1 MDITAPAVLLS
12 TISLLLLAY
21 TNRFLTTAS
30 VARNLHEKYLENP
43 QKFLLPQ
50 IQNLKLRIKLIRDMQ
65 TIGILSLFLFVL
77 SMFLVFTE
85 HQLGAKIIFGS
96 GLVLLMVS
104 LLYSTIEIYISTQAI
119 DIQLRNLE
127 EIQAANSKSQ

>member
-12 TISLLLLAY
+12 TISLLMLAF

-30 VARNLHEKYLENP
+30 VARNLHEKYLANP

-50 IQNLKLRIKLIRDMQ
+50 IHNLKLRIKLIRDMQ
-65 TIGILSLFLFVL
+65 TIGVSSLFLFVL
-77 SMFLVFTE
+77 SMFLIFTK
-85 HQLGAKIIFGS
+85 HQAMAKIMFGS

-104 LLYSTIEIYISTQAI
+104 LIYSTIEIYISTQAI

-127 EIQAANSKSQ
+127 EMDQSKAEH